1 MNRVFVVNNKAKRKK
16 EIIKMGTRV
25 CSFHSIDGH
34 LRETPCVRGKRRSLK
49 GELRLLMDAIASL
62 SPSFSLSVVFNA
74 RRLSSCT
81 SLVYI
86 DPLSFSR
93 SLVCIFK
100 TGTTNTLRKYHGRA
114 RRIGLTRC
122 KINSPIYRQCYAA
135 CSKAWWPIGSH
146 YGSPLFH
153 AGLTLVC
160 KGGCKRVWGGRGVR
174 RWEGAEV
181 DSLCYSLLA

>member
-1 MNRVFVVNNKAKRKK
+1 MQLSFNRRSSPRDTVRARKE
-16 EIIKMGTRV
+16 EIV
-25 CSFHSIDGH
+25 
-34 LRETPCVRGKRRSLK
+34 KRRTQ
-49 GELRLLMDAIASL
+49 AINGRHSL
-62 SPSFSLSVVFNA
+62 SLSFSLSVVFNA

-122 KINSPIYRQCYAA
+122 KINSPIYRQCCAA

-174 RWEGAEV
+174 RWEEAEV